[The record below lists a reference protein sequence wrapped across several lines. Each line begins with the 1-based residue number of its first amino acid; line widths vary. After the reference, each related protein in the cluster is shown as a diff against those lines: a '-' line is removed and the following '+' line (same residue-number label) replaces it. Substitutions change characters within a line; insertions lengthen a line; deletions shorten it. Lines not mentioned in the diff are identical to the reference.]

1 MNPHILR
8 LSNAVSPRLPTSK
21 RWTPRSVEAALAT
34 PLVAVCAGTFFLCAS
49 NLCAPGSRA
58 TAQDMTFEIDES
70 TGEIQTGDTEARN
83 ADDDFIA
90 SLAENNSITGDDK
103 GDGPRDEV
111 ERERAEEIY
120 AVQQVYALRLN
131 RFELSPMVGFT
142 LNDPFV
148 SHTSLGLS
156 ANYWLTNVLAVGA
169 SFQWYDGLE
178 DESDLTFFVRR
189 STRLAVPVSEYQ
201 LGAYLNATYVPL
213 YGKFAFLNKYIFE
226 WDAYLVGGMG
236 IMRTRPIPVIDPEA
250 RSFDFGNRLAFN
262 IGLGLRVFV
271 TRWLA
276 VMTEVRNYMFLDKV
290 ENQLVE
296 VGEDRFNED
305 TWFANGVS
313 FVNNVS
319 VHLGLTVFFP
329 FTFEYKQ
336 PK

>member
-1 MNPHILR
+1 MHWVFSR
-8 LSNAVSPRLPTSK
+8 LCDVVTCRTLLTLVCASTVCFVDLPT
-21 RWTPRSVEAALAT
+21 
-34 PLVAVCAGTFFLCAS
+34 VA
-49 NLCAPGSRA
+49 SRA
-58 TAQDMTFEIDES
+58 VAQDMSFEIDES
-70 TGEIQTGDTEARN
+70 TGEIQTSDEMDTSDSEARA

-90 SLAENNSITGDDK
+90 SLATDDASSA
-103 GDGPRDEV
+103 DGARDGLQPDAEKETV
-111 ERERAEEIY
+111 EEIY

-169 SFQWYDGLE
+169 SVQWYDGLE
-178 DESDLTFFVRR
+178 NESDLTFFVRR

-262 IGLGLRVFV
+262 VGLGLRVFV

-290 ENQLVE
+290 ENRLVE